1 MAKQIKQGEEARKAL
16 CAGIDTLADT
26 VKITLGPKGRNVV
39 LSKKFG
45 APVITNDGVTIA
57 KEIELKDDDEDNYQ
71 PGKFR
76 DEDDDYYGYDAG
88 GESDFAAAGYTLKEG
103 SDDDDLA
110 AADAEELDDSDD
122 FSDDYSDEDMD

>member
-1 MAKQIKQGEEARKAL
+1 MSPVA
-16 CAGIDTLADT
+16 CAPTSPSSRAT
-26 VKITLGPKGRNVV
+26 TCPSPACPSPSR
-39 LSKKFG
+39 SWS
-45 APVITNDGVTIA
+45 
-57 KEIELKDDDEDNYQ
+57 
-71 PGKFR
+71 
-76 DEDDDYYGYDAG
+76 G

>member
-57 KEIELKDDDEDNYQ
+57 KEIELKDEFENMGAHWYVRSLPRPMTPQ
-71 PGKFR
+71 ATAPPPRPFWHR
-76 DEDDDYYGYDAG
+76 LWSPRA
-88 GESDFAAAGYTLKEG
+88 
-103 SDDDDLA
+103 
-110 AADAEELDDSDD
+110 
-122 FSDDYSDEDMD
+122 